1 MLRFCHVIMGVGHH
15 AKKVADIL
23 AGNAVVGSSQ
33 CFSDQRFAIYCLS
46 RGDGDVRASL
56 FQKIQRAL
64 VPWVIGHLCAMPMC
78 LHSKGRVVQKAPLLR
93 SCGYP
98 VYTRLS
104 ARRTDPSTSIH
115 YTLNGKASGLV
126 WRIQTV
132 FF

>member
-1 MLRFCHVIMGVGHH
+1 MVWHH
-15 AKKVADIL
+15 TQKIADIL
-23 AGNAVVGSSQ
+23 AGNAVVGSAQ

-64 VPWVIGHLCAMPMC
+64 VPCFAAHLCAMLTC
-78 LHSKGRVVQKAPLLR
+78 LHFKERVAQTAPSLR
-93 SCGYP
+93 SSGYR

-104 ARRTDPSTSIH
+104 ARRTGPLTDIH
-115 YTLNGKASGLV
+115 FTLNGKASGLV

>member
-78 LHSKGRVVQKAPLLR
+78 
-93 SCGYP
+93 
-98 VYTRLS
+98 
-104 ARRTDPSTSIH
+104 
-115 YTLNGKASGLV
+115 
-126 WRIQTV
+126 
-132 FF
+132 